1 MIYNNK
7 ELETNVYKGETYV
20 AVLVLHNTETQNT
33 LGRFSHVQLFATP
46 WTASHQ
52 APLSVGFS
60 KQEYW
65 SGLPCPS
72 PGGSSWLRD
81 GTQVSCIAGR
91 FFTIWATW
99 ETLWCVSLLIINA
112 AWNTPVYC
120 FLEHSSESCQ
130 SAPLCSVTD
139 AQRLLSLL
147 WSLHPSPHCVPAL

>member
-60 KQEYW
+60 KQEY
-65 SGLPCPS
+65 
-72 PGGSSWLRD
+72 
-81 GTQVSCIAGR
+81 
-91 FFTIWATW
+91 
-99 ETLWCVSLLIINA
+99 
-112 AWNTPVYC
+112 
-120 FLEHSSESCQ
+120 
-130 SAPLCSVTD
+130 
-139 AQRLLSLL
+139 
-147 WSLHPSPHCVPAL
+147 

>member
-65 SGLPCPS
+65 RGLPCPP
-72 PGGSSWLRD
+72 PGDLPNPG
-81 GTQVSCIAGR
+81 I
-91 FFTIWATW
+91 
-99 ETLWCVSLLIINA
+99 E
-112 AWNTPVYC
+112 P
-120 FLEHSSESCQ
+120 
-130 SAPLCSVTD
+130 
-139 AQRLLSLL
+139 
-147 WSLHPSPHCVPAL
+147 

>member
-65 SGLPCPS
+65 RGLPCPP
-72 PGGSSWLRD
+72 PGDLPNPG
-81 GTQVSCIAGR
+81 I
-91 FFTIWATW
+91 
-99 ETLWCVSLLIINA
+99 
-112 AWNTPVYC
+112 
-120 FLEHSSESCQ
+120 
-130 SAPLCSVTD
+130 
-139 AQRLLSLL
+139 
-147 WSLHPSPHCVPAL
+147 